1 MRLSSI
7 AFVSVVAVFG
17 GAQLAGCA
25 SESGQRATGQV
36 LDDSVVTGKV
46 KTAIAR
52 DASLGAAKDI
62 NVTTYR
68 GTVQLS
74 GFVESEQTSRRSE
87 EIAKGVEGVRSV
99 QNDLRVNPPR
109 S

>member
-1 MRLSSI
+1 MQVSSI
-7 AFVSVVAVFG
+7 VFVSVLSIFG
-17 GAQLAGCA
+17 AAQLAGCA
-25 SESGQRATGQV
+25 ADGGQRATGQV
-36 LDDSVVTGKV
+36 LDDGVVTGKV

-68 GTVQLS
+68 GVVQLS
-74 GFVESEQTSRRSE
+74 GFVESQDVVRRAE
-87 EIAKGVEGVRSV
+87 DIAKGVEGVQSV
-99 QNDLRVNPPR
+99 KNDLRVNPPR

>member
-1 MRLSSI
+1 MRVSSI
-7 AFVSVVAVFG
+7 VFVSAVSILG
-17 GAQLAGCA
+17 AAQLTGCA
-25 SESGQRATGQV
+25 ADRGQRATGQV
-36 LDDSVVTGKV
+36 FDDSVVTGKV

-68 GTVQLS
+68 GVVQLS
-74 GFVESEQTSRRSE
+74 GFVESQDVARRAE
-87 EIAKGVEGVRSV
+87 DIAKGVEGVQSV
-99 QNDLRVNPPR
+99 KNDLRVNPPR